1 MSEACCVPDLEQA
14 QEKDFEIVIKDEQS
28 GYGVLSYRG
37 YNRGDLIA
45 EMRGE
50 IIAEIRQHTLQIK
63 PGVHLHDLEFS
74 GYLLHSC
81 SPNVRLDM
89 KNLRAYAKRRIRP
102 NEFLYM
108 DYAQTEDYLFRQFPC
123 SCGAK
128 NCRGWITGKKQVID
142 EQDPLY
148 QEFMRHKVVAV

>member
-1 MSEACCVPDLEQA
+1 MSECASVPEPEGA
-14 QEKDFEIVIKDEQS
+14 QEKDYEIVFKDELS
-28 GYGVLSYRG
+28 GHGVLSLRG

-50 IIAEIRQHTLQIK
+50 IISDIRQHTLQIR
-63 PGVHLHDLEFS
+63 PGVHIHDLEFS

-89 KNLRAYAKRRIRP
+89 KNLRAYAKRKIRP

-128 NCRGWITGKKQVID
+128 NCRGWITGKKQAID

-148 QEFMRHKVVAV
+148 LEFMQNKVVAV